1 MPHLPPLAN
10 DEASTEAKNSL
21 DALQVKLGQVP
32 NMFRTFA
39 HAPRIL
45 DAAVAM
51 AQAVRRGLDAKL
63 RELAYLKV
71 VELTD
76 CHV

>member
-1 MPHLPPLAN
+1 MSHLPPLSN
-10 DEASTEAKNSL
+10 DAAAPDSRAILLDLEA
-21 DALQVKLGQVP
+21 KLGQVP
-32 NMFRTFA
+32 NMFRTLA
-39 HAPRIL
+39 HAPKIL
-45 DAAVAM
+45 DAAVSLTKAI
-51 AQAVRRGLDAKL
+51 RRELDPKI

>member
-1 MPHLPPLAN
+1 MPHLPPVAN
-10 DEASTEAKNSL
+10 EVASAEAKNSL